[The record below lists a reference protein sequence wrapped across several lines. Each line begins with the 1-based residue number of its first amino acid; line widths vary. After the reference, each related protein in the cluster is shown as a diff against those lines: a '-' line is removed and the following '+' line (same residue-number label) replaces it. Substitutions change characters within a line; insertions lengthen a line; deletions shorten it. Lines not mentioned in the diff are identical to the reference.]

1 MNQRLDHYLKNTNQ
15 CETRSK
21 AIDLIKRG
29 RVFVNNFQVLKPSFL
44 VKQTDSVEIKNDEM
58 YFVSKGGY
66 KLLKIIKEINLI
78 IKNFVIADLGSSTGG
93 FTDCCLQLGAKKI
106 YAIDVGVDL
115 LHPSLKKS
123 YKIINYEKTNVKNL
137 DKSYFLEDLDLIVG
151 DLSFISLEQIF
162 PIIKKISSPKT
173 LLLLLIKP
181 QFELGKDVASK
192 YKGLIQNQKLQQLAI
207 NKIINLAKNYDFEC
221 KHLTP
226 TDIFDEK
233 KQNQE
238 YMIFLQKHEK

>member
-1 MNQRLDHYLKNTNQ
+1 MSQRLDHYLKNTNQ

-29 RVFVNNFQVLKPSFL
+29 FVFVNNLQILKPSFL
-44 VKQTDSVEIKNDEM
+44 VQENDFVDIKNNENN
-58 YFVSKGGY
+58 FVSKGGY
-66 KLLKIIKEINLI
+66 KLFKIIQELNLKIKDFI
-78 IKNFVIADLGSSTGG
+78 IADLGSSTGG
-93 FTDCCLQLGAKKI
+93 FTDCCLQLGAKKV

-115 LHPSLKKS
+115 LHPNLKNHT
-123 YKIINYEKTNVKNL
+123 KIVNYEKTNVKNL
-137 DKSYFLEDLDLIVG
+137 DKSYFLEELDLIVG

-162 PIIKKISSPKT
+162 PTIEKISSCKT

-181 QFELGKDVASK
+181 QFELGKDIANK
-192 YKGLIQNQKLQQLAI
+192 YKGIIKNKNLQQLAI
-207 NKIINLAKNYDFEC
+207 NKIINLANNYGFKY

-226 TDIFDEK
+226 TDIFDQK

-238 YMIFLQKHEK
+238 YMIFLQKYAK

>member
-1 MNQRLDHYLKNTNQ
+1 MK
-15 CETRSK
+15 
-21 AIDLIKRG
+21 
-29 RVFVNNFQVLKPSFL
+29 
-44 VKQTDSVEIKNDEM
+44 
-58 YFVSKGGY
+58 
-66 KLLKIIKEINLI
+66 
-78 IKNFVIADLGSSTGG
+78 
-93 FTDCCLQLGAKKI
+93 
-106 YAIDVGVDL
+106 
-115 LHPSLKKS
+115 
-123 YKIINYEKTNVKNL
+123 KTNVKNL

-162 PIIKKISSPKT
+162 PIIKKISSSKT